1 MKIFLA
7 DLVHNHHAGDN
18 QISGS
23 EDFVVPLNVGNLS
36 SFIKKQ
42 YDKPLDVK
50 IFKYPK
56 ELIDAVKKSQ
66 PDIIGFSSYI
76 WNSELNVK
84 IVDYIKEM
92 YPNIVIVFGGP
103 TIRSERKDIEEY
115 LQIRKNVDAYILYE
129 GERPFLELIKQV
141 NNFGLNFKE
150 KDVSIPSAAYLTSKG
165 LKYEFAP
172 QTEPIEHLPSPYLDG
187 TMDEFLDRGLIP
199 LFETNRG
206 CPFKCTY
213 CIWGVAA
220 LNKVRKFS
228 LEDRILLEL
237 EHVGT
242 NFPMIPSWI
251 IADANFG
258 MMKRDVE
265 IAQKIRHLKNTK
277 AHGLN
282 HILTWESKNTT
293 ERNFEISKIMDTVV
307 ADALVAVQTLDKKTN
322 DAIKRGNI
330 SQDDTAL
337 KIDRYKKLG
346 ANVQTH
352 LLSGL
357 PEESYKLQ
365 IDSIKKAFDF
375 EFDDIQVFSIIL
387 LPGSE
392 MESAASRDKYKIKSK
407 YRLRAG
413 GYGKYHGITAVDCEE
428 IIRSNSAISEYDMQ
442 ALRPI
447 HWLLWFGWNHG
458 FLKPLWKFAFK
469 KFGTNPAH
477 IIENLTNLE
486 KAKNEPE
493 WLNLLNE
500 FHQES
505 STEWFDTREELEKFY
520 SKSNFLD
527 DSEYDNFLKSEFK
540 YNATMLLN
548 KNNFSLFLNHNINI
562 IKQMS
567 ENQKHDP
574 KMWKNIKDCMMGS
587 ICFPEDIMND
597 LSEHKKIM
605 KINKEFYPYFCGQKQ
620 ELISNTGL
628 EEIEIKL
635 FKNKKDLTETKNKM
649 KDFGYSNDKIKSVVK
664 TLGTNSRA
672 FSYVVTRNL
681 KEEEGIDNSI
691 SFQNDDGMVHHKF
704 N

>member
-36 SFIKKQ
+36 SFIKNQ

-56 ELIDAVKKSQ
+56 ELIDSVMKSQ

-76 WNSELNVK
+76 WNSELNLK
-84 IVDYIKEM
+84 IVNYIKEM

-237 EHVGT
+237 EHVAT

-307 ADALVAVQTLDKKTN
+307 SDALVAVQTLDKKTN

-357 PEESYKLQ
+357 PEESYELQ
-365 IDSIKKAFDF
+365 LKSIKKAFDF

-387 LPGSE
+387 LPVSE
-392 MESAASRDKYKIKSK
+392 MESAASREKYKIKTK

-413 GYGKYHGITAVDCEE
+413 GYGKYYSITAVDCEE
-428 IIRSNSAISEYDMQ
+428 IIRSNSAISETEMQ

-469 KFGTNPAH
+469 KLNVNPAY

-486 KAKNEPE
+486 KAKSQPD
-493 WLNLLNE
+493 WLKLLEN
-500 FHQES
+500 FHEES
-505 STEWFDTREELEKFY
+505 SSEWFNTREELEQFY
-520 SKSNFLD
+520 SKSNFLE
-527 DSEYDNFLKSEFK
+527 DSEYDNFLKAEFK
-540 YNATMLLN
+540 YNAEMLLN
-548 KNNFSLFLNHNINI
+548 KSNFSLFLDYNIKIIQEMSKENNHDKNL
-562 IKQMS
+562 
-567 ENQKHDP
+567 
-574 KMWKNIKDCMMGS
+574 WKNIKDCMLES
-587 ICFPEDIMND
+587 ICFPADIITNT
-597 LSEHKKIM
+597 SKHKKIM
-605 KINKEFYPYFCGQKQ
+605 KVKKEFYPFFCGQKN
-620 ELISNTGL
+620 EVIDKDNFD
-628 EEIEIKL
+628 EIEIKL
-635 FKNKKDLTETKNKM
+635 FKNKKDLIDTKNTM
-649 KDFGYSNDKIKSVVK
+649 KNFGYDQDKIKSVVK
-664 TLGTNSRA
+664 TLGKNSRA
-672 FSYVVTRNL
+672 YSYVITKNL
-681 KEEEGIDNSI
+681 KEKEKEDNSI
-691 SFQNDDGMVHHKF
+691 PFQNDDGMIHHKF